1 MLSPSAGSFT
11 YVQDDKNLWV
21 NCYIISKAKA
31 LSAAELGAGDG
42 GGDGHVERLGGGAT
56 LRIVGDE
63 ELVAHQFLDL
73 LAYAIA
79 LVAHDDDA
87 M

>member
-1 MLSPSAGSFT
+1 MLTLNSQP
-11 YVQDDKNLWV
+11 
-21 NCYIISKAKA
+21 
-31 LSAAELGAGDG
+31 AASELGAGDG

-56 LRIVGDE
+56 FRIVGDE
-63 ELVAHQFLDL
+63 ELVAYQFLDL

-87 M
+87 MA